1 MYIKTKFKKGLIK
14 KHVPLRAT
22 KISFFQ
28 PYFSCTPDSTTNKA
42 FSRHSVSKAEQ
53 KSKYSC
59 STKATARQKQGR
71 FWYAIHPHLACF
83 CTLICN
89 YLEQASKKRNVI
101 TYMYLSSLVSGRY
114 LKTIYF

>member
-1 MYIKTKFKKGLIK
+1 MQ
-14 KHVPLRAT
+14 VPLRAT

-59 STKATARQKQGR
+59 STKATTGQKQGR
-71 FWYAIHPHLACF
+71 FWYAMHRHTTPTTWSRL
-83 CTLICN
+83 
-89 YLEQASKKRNVI
+89 QRNV
-101 TYMYLSSLVSGRY
+101 MSLP
-114 LKTIYF
+114 ICICHH